1 MADGANALLYAIE
14 GDYTNAGISA
24 IAMVPIIGSYATSGK
39 YAYKASDIMRHMGT
53 NYTKSNIKLG
63 NKVHSHYKNLET
75 DGKNLLKEY
84 SIRGGR
90 VDFINKE
97 THTIYELKQY
107 NPNNVRRGIKQLER
121 YKRILEESGN
131 IKWKTVLDFY

>member
-24 IAMVPIIGSYATSGK
+24 IAIVWGRGYNQTIKVGESGAK
-39 YAYKASDIMRHMGT
+39 C
-53 NYTKSNIKLG
+53 IKFPRFRTG
-63 NKVHSHYKNLET
+63 GIKMTEIKNFES
-75 DGKNLLKEY
+75 LKQ
-84 SIRGGR
+84 RQDKR
-90 VDFINKE
+90 FINKE
-97 THTIYELKQY
+97 THTIYELKPY

>member
-1 MADGANALLYAIE
+1 
-14 GDYTNAGISA
+14 
-24 IAMVPIIGSYATSGK
+24 MVPIIGSYATSGK

-63 NKVHSHYKNLET
+63 NKVHSHYKILET

-97 THTIYELKQY
+97 THTIYELKPY
-107 NPNNVRRGIKQLER
+107 NPNNVRRGIKQLEPVGPNGEIIID
-121 YKRILEESGN
+121 YSVHDAIAAGFKKI
-131 IKWKTVLDFY
+131 IFIIDFY